1 MALPTNWMSIYLV
14 NFVSFYSE
22 ILGVAFFKI
31 SCLVIIIL
39 YNGFMLPKL
48 NSRRATFFLKKVDI
62 FVPF

>member
-48 NSRRATFFLKKVDI
+48 NQQKSYFLKKR
-62 FVPF
+62 

>member
-48 NSRRATFFLKKVDI
+48 NSRRATFF
-62 FVPF
+62 